1 MSDHQITLLWTT
13 PRSRSTAF
21 ERMMIERGD
30 HTVLDEP
37 FSERYY
43 FSAERRSDR
52 YPDKETTSTTEAVVG
67 RIHAAAAERPVFVKD
82 MAYHVG
88 DLLDAGFLE
97 GFTNTFLVREPTAA
111 LSSLERMWPDFT
123 DEEAGYDALDEAF
136 ALTHGAVLESDDLA
150 ADPSGLIESW
160 CDAVGIGFDPTA
172 LAWEP
177 GMVPEWVHWREWYE
191 GVAQS
196 TGFVAPKPQQP
207 QQEKHSDRLC
217 EMLPAARSTYARM
230 VAGKLTAPR

>member
-1 MSDHQITLLWTT
+1 MATHPITFLWTT

-43 FSAERRSDR
+43 FSSERMSDR
-52 YPDKETTSTTEAVVG
+52 YPDKETSSTAEAVLD
-67 RIHAAAAERPVFVKD
+67 RIYTAAAERPVFVKD

-88 DLLDAGFLE
+88 DLIEPGFLA

-123 DEEAGYDALDEAF
+123 DEEAGYEALGHAF
-136 ALTHGAVLESDDLA
+136 DLSGGAVLESDDLA
-150 ADPSGLIESW
+150 TDPPGLIRAW
-160 CDAVGIGFDPTA
+160 CEAVGIDFDPDA
-172 LAWEP
+172 LTWEP
-177 GMVPEWVHWREWYE
+177 GMVAEWVHWREWYE

-196 TGFVAPKPQQP
+196 SGFVAPTAAGADSGPP
-207 QQEKHSDRLC
+207 SARLS
-217 EMLPAARSTYARM
+217 ELLPVARSAHERM